1 MLGVKYKRIMSTIV
15 ALATPHGKSAIAV
28 VRLSG
33 NKALEITRRL
43 TRDDDFKPKPR
54 YATLRKIYDP
64 HTGDLID
71 EVILTYFKSPNSF
84 TGEDVVEISCHGSPI
99 VIRQILDACLKLDA
113 RMASPGEFSLRA
125 LHNGKISLSQAEA
138 IRDLI
143 ESQTLNAARQSLR
156 QMQGELSN
164 ILQPLKDKLLEVIV
178 LLESALEFVED
189 DLPEYET
196 MQIRASLEEIID
208 RLLQIGSTFKT
219 GKLLRQGLK
228 VAFVGRPNVGKSSLF
243 NALIGYERAI
253 VTDIAGT
260 TRDSLHESFSIE
272 GIPISLIDT
281 AGLRETQDIV
291 ESIGVQR
298 TKMAIA
304 DADLVIVVF
313 DSSQQITEEDMQIL
327 SEVKSVPHLIA
338 VNKID
343 IKKYELDGEIKEETV
358 VRVAA
363 KTGEGLDVLKKA
375 IIQPFLTNSSEGE
388 GFLITD
394 ARHADLINRA
404 ILEIRE
410 SIGLLDKKVSEE
422 MVLVGLHNALRLL
435 GQITGE
441 VTTEDIL
448 TKIFSTFCIGK

>member
-1 MLGVKYKRIMSTIV
+1 
-15 ALATPHGKSAIAV
+15 
-28 VRLSG
+28 
-33 NKALEITRRL
+33 
-43 TRDDDFKPKPR
+43 
-54 YATLRKIYDP
+54 
-64 HTGDLID
+64 
-71 EVILTYFKSPNSF
+71 
-84 TGEDVVEISCHGSPI
+84 
-99 VIRQILDACLKLDA
+99 
-113 RMASPGEFSLRA
+113 
-125 LHNGKISLSQAEA
+125 
-138 IRDLI
+138 
-143 ESQTLNAARQSLR
+143 
-156 QMQGELSN
+156 
-164 ILQPLKDKLLEVIV
+164 
-178 LLESALEFVED
+178 
-189 DLPEYET
+189 
-196 MQIRASLEEIID
+196 
-208 RLLQIGSTFKT
+208 
-219 GKLLRQGLK
+219 
-228 VAFVGRPNVGKSSLF
+228 
-243 NALIGYERAI
+243 
-253 VTDIAGT
+253 
-260 TRDSLHESFSIE
+260 
-272 GIPISLIDT
+272 
-281 AGLRETQDIV
+281 
-291 ESIGVQR
+291 
-298 TKMAIA
+298 
-304 DADLVIVVF
+304 VVF

-358 VRVAA
+358 VRVSA